1 MANEMKLV
9 EDSTPVKVSKN
20 NEITIVA
27 KVVPEIDKE
36 AMERCKTQINELS
49 DELDEVLNKLERL
62 TYGIGKE

>member
-9 EDSTPVKVSKN
+9 EDSTPVKDSKK

-36 AMERCKTQINELS
+36 AMEHCKAQINELS
-49 DELDEVLNKLERL
+49 DELDEVLDKLERL
-62 TYGIGKE
+62 TYGIGEK